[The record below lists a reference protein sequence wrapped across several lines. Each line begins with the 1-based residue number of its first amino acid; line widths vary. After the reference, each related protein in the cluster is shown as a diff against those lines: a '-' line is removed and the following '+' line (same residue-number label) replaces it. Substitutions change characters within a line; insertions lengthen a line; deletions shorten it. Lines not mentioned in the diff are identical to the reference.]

1 MKAMS
6 MSGKTE
12 ENYENPFQV
21 QIFINNS
28 TEAIPFAVFNSDVAK
43 IDKSIPRYCSLIRKR
58 KSKPN
63 CRLWMKLKWRRLMIA
78 VKIC

>member
-1 MKAMS
+1 

-12 ENYENPFQV
+12 KNYENPFQV

-28 TEAIPFAVFNSDVAK
+28 TEAIPFAVFNSDAAK
-43 IDKSIPRYCSLIRKR
+43 IDKSIPRHCPLIRKR

-63 CRLWMKLKWRRLMIA
+63 CRLWVKLKW
-78 VKIC
+78 